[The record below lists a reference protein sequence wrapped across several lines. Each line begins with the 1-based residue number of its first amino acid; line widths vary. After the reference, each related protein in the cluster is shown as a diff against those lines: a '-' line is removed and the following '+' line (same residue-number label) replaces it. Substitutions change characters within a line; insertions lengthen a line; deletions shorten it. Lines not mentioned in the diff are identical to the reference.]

1 MSYHNASLNFS
12 HAPNKH
18 NVALS
23 EKSLHEIQM
32 QLMNKQELRL
42 RYIQLMNDAQ
52 KILGRNE
59 AMDLIKESEV
69 IWKKK
74 TKCLDS
80 FFNSCFPNNSLQS
93 QSFWLSRYQDSQFA
107 LAVVCIENWYLSR
120 FLWFLQTVHQWIGSY
135 SCARTLWLSIEKRN
149 AKK

>member
-1 MSYHNASLNFS
+1 MSHHNASLNFS

-52 KILGRNE
+52 KTLGRDE
-59 AMDLIKESEV
+59 AIDLIKESEV
-69 IWKKK
+69 IWEK
-74 TKCLDS
+74 
-80 FFNSCFPNNSLQS
+80 
-93 QSFWLSRYQDSQFA
+93 LSA
-107 LAVVCIENWYLSR
+107 
-120 FLWFLQTVHQWIGSY
+120 
-135 SCARTLWLSIEKRN
+135 
-149 AKK
+149 

>member
-12 HAPNKH
+12 NAPNKH

-52 KILGRNE
+52 NILGRDE
-59 AMDLIKESEV
+59 AIDLIKESQV
-69 IWKKK
+69 IWEK
-74 TKCLDS
+74 
-80 FFNSCFPNNSLQS
+80 
-93 QSFWLSRYQDSQFA
+93 LSA
-107 LAVVCIENWYLSR
+107 
-120 FLWFLQTVHQWIGSY
+120 
-135 SCARTLWLSIEKRN
+135 
-149 AKK
+149 

>member
-52 KILGRNE
+52 KTLGRNE
-59 AMDLIKESEV
+59 AIDLIKESEV
-69 IWKKK
+69 IWKKLSAYIVFL
-74 TKCLDS
+74 TLV
-80 FFNSCFPNNSLQS
+80 FPITLCRVNHFDYLAIRTASL
-93 QSFWLSRYQDSQFA
+93 L
-107 LAVVCIENWYLSR
+107 L
-120 FLWFLQTVHQWIGSY
+120 
-135 SCARTLWLSIEKRN
+135 
-149 AKK
+149 